1 MKHDIHND
9 ELVAFYN
16 KVEEGVIT
24 LFGTYERAAAY
35 FDKVGSLDDLWTTT
49 ESCYRGGWSAAR
61 TASTWFQ
68 INVQKADKLSTVAAK
83 LVPAKPVPAK
93 RGYYRSTPEIEPAV
107 LAAREAR
114 KQRWK
119 MAAIPF

>member
-9 ELVAFYN
+9 ELVEFYN
-16 KVEEGVIT
+16 RVEEGVIT

-35 FDKVGSLDDLWTTT
+35 FDKVGSLDDLWVTT

-68 INVQKADKLSTVAAK
+68 INVQKADKLNTVA
-83 LVPAKPVPAK
+83 AKPVPAK
-93 RGYYRSTPEIEPAV
+93 RSYYRSTPDIEPAV

-114 KQRWK
+114 WQQWK
-119 MAAIPF
+119 TAAIPF